1 MKSLDK
7 ICEYVWEKLRWLWT
21 PLFIWHMA
29 ATIFGWSKFDAWDA
43 LYCLLYVLYIR
54 EGQK

>member
-1 MKSLDK
+1 MKR
-7 ICEYVWEKLRWLWT
+7 IEYLADYLYEKLRWLWT

-43 LYCLLYVLYIR
+43 LYCLLYVFYIR
-54 EGQK
+54 EERK

>member
-1 MKSLDK
+1 MKNLVQFADFL
-7 ICEYVWEKLRWLWT
+7 YEKLSLLWT

-43 LYCLLYVLYIR
+43 IYCLLYVFYIR
-54 EGQK
+54 EEQK

>member
-7 ICEYVWEKLRWLWT
+7 IVEYIWEKLRWLWT

-43 LYCLLYVLYIR
+43 LYCLAYVFYIR
-54 EGQK
+54 EEQR